1 MPSMLLNFQLLPWF
15 ANHGMKFVVT
25 IHFGQNFEGS
35 RQISFHD
42 LQTMEATESS
52 TTLKAFRR

>member
-1 MPSMLLNFQLLPWF
+1 MPSMLLNFQLPPWS

-25 IHFGQNFEGS
+25 LQSFVQSEGS

-42 LQTMEATESS
+42 LQTMEAIDSS
-52 TTLKAFRR
+52 TKLQAFRR